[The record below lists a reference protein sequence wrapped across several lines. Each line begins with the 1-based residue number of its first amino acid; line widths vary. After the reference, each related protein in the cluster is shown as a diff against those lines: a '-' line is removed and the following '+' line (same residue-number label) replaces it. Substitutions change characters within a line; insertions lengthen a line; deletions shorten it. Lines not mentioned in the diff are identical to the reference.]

1 MTNNEYT
8 ALDRAIRE
16 LREAD
21 ENFGQSY
28 NNVRDDQYER
38 YKELAMKLD
47 DLYEVAFMLMD
58 EENYRRDR
66 HRRRSRVGR

>member
-1 MTNNEYT
+1 MTNNEYN

-28 NNVRDDQYER
+28 NNVRDDQHER

-66 HRRRSRVGR
+66 HRRRSRIGR

>member
-1 MTNNEYT
+1 MTNNEYN

-66 HRRRSRVGR
+66 HRRRR

>member
-1 MTNNEYT
+1 MTNNEYN
-8 ALDRAIRE
+8 ALERAIRE

-21 ENFGQSY
+21 ENFGKSY
-28 NNVRDDQYER
+28 NNVQDDQFER
-38 YKELAMKLD
+38 YKELGMKLD

-66 HRRRSRVGR
+66 RRCRSSVGR

>member
-1 MTNNEYT
+1 MTNNEYN

-38 YKELAMKLD
+38 YK
-47 DLYEVAFMLMD
+47 
-58 EENYRRDR
+58 
-66 HRRRSRVGR
+66 

>member
-1 MTNNEYT
+1 MTNNEYN

-66 HRRRSRVGR
+66 HRRRSLVGR

>member
-1 MTNNEYT
+1 MTNNEYN

-66 HRRRSRVGR
+66 R

>member
-1 MTNNEYT
+1 MTNNEYN

-66 HRRRSRVGR
+66 RRRRRSVGR